1 MCSLIKNG
9 NKGNRKAKVINE
21 DVKKLKMYYKE
32 YIEYIMHAMERVQSK
47 FHQIGTQNI
56 NKIYLS
62 CFDNKRYILDDRHY
76 IYLIYGN

>member
-1 MCSLIKNG
+1 MKMLSKN
-9 NKGNRKAKVINE
+9 E
-21 DVKKLKMYYKE
+21 KMYYKE

-62 CFDNKRYILDDRHY
+62 CFDNKIYILDDRHY